1 MNKQVELYDTEVGI
15 KKQNADTAASNSLRQ
30 WQEFWAKGAEEEKE
44 AVGNAFAAY
53 DAAYKETNDD
63 EAATGAFIDSLSVNY
78 PEAVERFA
86 GQTIRPE
93 MAEAAIMTA
102 DEQLIRGR
110 DKNNPSL
117 QNFGDAEGNVLETH
131 VVGSPGYYEAVE
143 RGLNRIGDVSQT
155 QKTRDLS
162 AEEAAA
168 EGREHLAIADDM
180 RATLRGYRKTPGAG
194 GIGGFITDKI
204 GGFAGS
210 LPRGIGQALENA
222 IANFFS
228 GASPAEV
235 AQLRASAETD
245 LPLFL
250 KMITG
255 DTSRY
260 SDRDVELARGA
271 QKATSPT
278 ASPEQI
284 VASYSNMARVSYRQ
298 AFRSMKLAQ
307 QDLPFK
313 FDGTPE
319 DDASI
324 QSFISAL
331 REDGMSDEVI
341 RELIIDVRSLTTNEW
356 KDRIGIPVDFQ

>member
-1 MNKQVELYDTEVGI
+1 
-15 KKQNADTAASNSLRQ
+15 
-30 WQEFWAKGAEEEKE
+30 
-44 AVGNAFAAY
+44 
-53 DAAYKETNDD
+53 
-63 EAATGAFIDSLSVNY
+63 
-78 PEAVERFA
+78 
-86 GQTIRPE
+86 
-93 MAEAAIMTA
+93 MTA

-284 VASYSNMARVSYRQ
+284 IASYSNMARVSYRQ

-307 QDLPFK
+307 QDLPFQ